1 MERERFGELASER
14 EDVMAGLSEEDIRN
28 RAYVLWQQAGEP
40 PGRMDTF
47 WYEAEKELLAERRQD
62 GEMPLD
68 GK

>member
-1 MERERFGELASER
+1 
-14 EDVMAGLSEEDIRN
+14 MAGLSEEDIRN